1 MRLFGIYIVIEI
13 VLLLIAG
20 RVLGI
25 GLTLFIML
33 ATAVLGILVLRL
45 AGLST
50 LLGIRQKI
58 VSGESPNSEMM
69 NGVLLGAG
77 GFLLLLPGLLGD
89 VIGALLI
96 IPSTRTLFIQ
106 IAKKL
111 LRYYGVQKQT
121 YAGDFR
127 QGFEKKESDGNIIEG
142 EWQKKDE

>member
-20 RVLGI
+20 RFLGI

-69 NGVLLGAG
+69 NGLLLGAG

-127 QGFEKKESDGNIIEG
+127 QGFEKKENDGNIIEG

>member
-69 NGVLLGAG
+69 NGLLLGAG

-106 IAKKL
+106 SAKKL
-111 LRYYGVQKQT
+111 LRYYGVQKQP

-127 QGFEKKESDGNIIEG
+127 QGFEKKENDGNIIEG

>member
-69 NGVLLGAG
+69 NGLLLGAG

-127 QGFEKKESDGNIIEG
+127 QGFEKKENDGNIIEG
-142 EWQKKDE
+142 EWQKKNE

>member
-69 NGVLLGAG
+69 NGLLLGAG

-127 QGFEKKESDGNIIEG
+127 QGFEKKENDGNIIEG
-142 EWQKKDE
+142 EWQKKR

>member
-69 NGVLLGAG
+69 NGLLLGAG

-127 QGFEKKESDGNIIEG
+127 QGFEKKENDGNIIEG

>member
-33 ATAVLGILVLRL
+33 ATAVLGVLVLRL

-69 NGVLLGAG
+69 NGLLLGAG

-127 QGFEKKESDGNIIEG
+127 QGFEKKENDGNIIEG

>member
-1 MRLFGIYIVIEI
+1 MRFFGIYIVIEI

-33 ATAVLGILVLRL
+33 ATAVLGVLVLRL

-69 NGVLLGAG
+69 NGLLLGAG

-96 IPSTRTLFIQ
+96 IPSIRTLFIQ

-127 QGFEKKESDGNIIEG
+127 QGFEKKENDGNIIEG

>member
-69 NGVLLGAG
+69 NGLLLGAG

-121 YAGDFR
+121 HAGDFR
-127 QGFEKKESDGNIIEG
+127 QGFEKKENDGNIIEG

>member
-69 NGVLLGAG
+69 NGLLLGAG
-77 GFLLLLPGLLGD
+77 GFLLLLPG
-89 VIGALLI
+89 
-96 IPSTRTLFIQ
+96 
-106 IAKKL
+106 
-111 LRYYGVQKQT
+111 
-121 YAGDFR
+121 
-127 QGFEKKESDGNIIEG
+127 
-142 EWQKKDE
+142 

>member
-127 QGFEKKESDGNIIEG
+127 QGFEKKENDGNIIEG